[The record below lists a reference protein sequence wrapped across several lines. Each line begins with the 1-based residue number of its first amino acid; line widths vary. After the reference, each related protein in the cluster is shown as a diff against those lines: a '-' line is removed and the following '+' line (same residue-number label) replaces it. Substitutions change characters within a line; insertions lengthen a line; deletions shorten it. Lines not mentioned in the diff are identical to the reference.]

1 MRVNWWNRYSKI
13 CSGGTWEHQFASGG
27 FMVMLKAVSASR
39 WKNETAVILSSCI
52 FFCAVPS
59 FSAVPDPDDYA
70 EADELLLFQDM
81 TLVVSASRQKQP
93 ANLLS
98 VPVTVLTADD
108 LHYGGHNSI
117 DEALR
122 YAPGVD
128 VVQMDRNRYGIGI
141 RGLEGSFS
149 DRMMTLIDGMPIDSP
164 AFGGAEFS
172 SLPIVMEDIARIE
185 IVRGSG
191 GAAWGA
197 NALSGV
203 INIIT
208 KDPDTVPGLFVSS
221 SVSEYGDSTSQMRF
235 AGSSGNWDWL
245 ISAAHEE
252 MKSSADVLDL
262 APDEGGDDSLRRTLA
277 RGEFVYGNDSDLKV
291 TFGAGMTGSERGAF
305 EIVDAAVTGKDND
318 LNTANGHV
326 RIEKKFDAETSAY
339 LRWAGRYQD
348 MDRPSYG
355 SVKYRV
361 EEHDIEAQVDM
372 TGVSGHS
379 LAFGGNFKTT
389 AIYSHPVQPD
399 VFTLV
404 EENIYE
410 NWLGIFGSDR
420 YQYSSQL
427 FFEAQLRGD
436 YYSEGDFDWSGR
448 LSSIYGID
456 AALNHVV
463 RLSVAKSYR
472 QPVGFVRD
480 SIFYNDPE
488 LSPYSF
494 SFTVAPDMDSE
505 QAWSLEGRYQWNFL
519 EGLKFKSDLYYM
531 WYDNL
536 IGVQDEYGITNSGL
550 PSFEY
555 VVNNTG
561 GAKGY
566 GLELELDYESGPLV
580 WRIWY
585 AYNDFETEFEHQC
598 IRSFL
603 PATNKLGLSLRW
615 TIDERWIFNG
625 QYAYSDLVDRDIDD
639 YSIDSSNHLDLTI
652 TRRFLGSGELM
663 IGVRDLFVREY
674 DPVINGDQTR
684 GYPIPG
690 RTFFCRMQYTF

>member
-1 MRVNWWNRYSKI
+1 MAVVL
-13 CSGGTWEHQFASGG
+13 FAS
-27 FMVMLKAVSASR
+27 
-39 WKNETAVILSSCI
+39 I
-52 FFCAVPS
+52 FFFAAPS
-59 FSAVPDPDDYA
+59 FAAGPDDFG

-98 VPVTVLTADD
+98 APVTVITADD

-117 DEALR
+117 EEALR

-172 SLPIVMEDIARIE
+172 SLPIVMADIERIE

-208 KDPDTVPGLFVSS
+208 KDPDSVPGFFVSS
-221 SVSEYGDSTSQMRF
+221 SVSEYYDSTSQMRY
-235 AGSSGNWDWL
+235 AGSSDEWDWL
-245 ISAAHEE
+245 VSAAYED

-262 APDEGGDDSLRRTLA
+262 SADEGGDDFLRRTLA
-277 RGEFVYGNDSDLKV
+277 RGEFIYKKSSETMI

-305 EIVDAAVTGKDND
+305 EIAGADRVGGKNE
-318 LNTANGHV
+318 LSTANGHV
-326 RIEKKFDAETSAY
+326 RIDNVFSAETSGY

-348 MDRPSYG
+348 MNRPSHG

-361 EEHDIEAQVDM
+361 EEHDIEGQVDM
-372 TGVSGHS
+372 TGFSGHS
-379 LAFGGNFKTT
+379 LAFGGNVKST
-389 AIYSHPVQPD
+389 IINSRPVQAN
-399 VFTLV
+399 VLTLA
-404 EENIYE
+404 EENVYE

-420 YQYSSQL
+420 YQLSSQL
-427 FFEAQLRGD
+427 FFEGQLRGD

-448 LSSIYGID
+448 LSSIYGVD
-456 AALNHVV
+456 SELDHVV

-480 SIFYNDPE
+480 SIFYNDVN
-488 LSPYSF
+488 LAPYSF
-494 SFTVAPDMDSE
+494 ILSVAPDMDSE
-505 QAWSLEGRYQWNFL
+505 QAWSIEGRYQWNFL
-519 EGLKFKSDLYYM
+519 KGFKFRSDLYYI
-531 WYDNL
+531 WYENL
-536 IGVQDEYGITNSGL
+536 IGVQDEYGITESGVPFYSYL
-550 PSFEY
+550 
-555 VVNNTG
+555 VNNTG

-566 GLELELDYESGPLV
+566 GVEFELDYESGPLM

-585 AYNDFETEFEHQC
+585 AYNNFETEFEKQC

-603 PATNKLGLSLRW
+603 PAPNKLGLSFRW
-615 TIDERWIFNG
+615 AIDEKWILNG
-625 QYAYSDLVDRDIDD
+625 QYAYSDLVDRDKND
-639 YSIDSSNHLDLTI
+639 YSIDSSNHLDITI
-652 TRRFLGSGELM
+652 SRRFLESGEMM
-663 IGVRDLFVREY
+663 IGVRDLLVKEY
-674 DPVINGDQTR
+674 ESVTGEEQASSHPF
-684 GYPIPG
+684 PG
-690 RTFFCRMQYTF
+690 RTFFCRIQYTF